1 MQLELQPFLR
11 DVEGFLLPLTDA
23 QQGPGKSMDQA
34 FNAAK
39 ATLATATELEHPQA
53 DFPISLIVDTS
64 NTNIGAV
71 LQHFHCL
78 SWAPLFF
85 FSRKLTS
92 AETHYIFQQRLVGH
106 LGCHSSLP
114 PHLGG

>member
-39 ATLATATELEHPQA
+39 TTLATATEVEHPQA
-53 DFPISLIVDTS
+53 DFPISLIVHTALL
-64 NTNIGAV
+64 GPFLV
-71 LQHFHCL
+71 ERG
-78 SWAPLFF
+78 
-85 FSRKLTS
+85 SR
-92 AETHYIFQQRLVGH
+92 YVGWW
-106 LGCHSSLP
+106 GP
-114 PHLGG
+114 I